1 MASSDAGDRITTPK
15 SNPPSQDLF
24 GLYVPEQ
31 KPWKILL
38 YGSSGSGKTYMAGTF
53 PDPIFIDL
61 EDGMRSVA
69 VLNKKI
75 LRYPSDPTK
84 VVEDF
89 NAVKKIYQAIKALDP
104 SKAPF
109 KTVVID
115 SLNEMQVLMLQ
126 FALKAHSA
134 DRLYGDQ
141 PTIGDYGKLARDMQ
155 SIVRQF
161 FQLPYH
167 VVFTVAAQDREYE
180 DEKLYPLL
188 VGKKSGPDLRRI
200 SEQVGFCYTFQ
211 KDKNAPVER
220 LVTFVDNPRY
230 LAKDRS
236 SLLPMP
242 FPNNFQAMNA
252 LAEQTKKQL
261 QQRKTN
267 S

>member
-15 SNPPSQDLF
+15 ASPPSENLF
-24 GLYVPEQ
+24 APYVPDT

-61 EDGMRSVA
+61 EDGMRSVSI
-69 VLNKKI
+69 LNKKI
-75 LRYPSDPTK
+75 LRYPSDPTR
-84 VVEDF
+84 VVDDF
-89 NAVKKIYQAIKALDP
+89 KQIKKIYQAIKALDP
-104 SKAPF
+104 RVAPF
-109 KTVVID
+109 KTVVVD
-115 SLNEMQVLMLQ
+115 SLNELQVLMLKH
-126 FALKAHSA
+126 ALGIHSA
-134 DRLYGDQ
+134 DRIYGDQ

-155 SIVRQF
+155 ATVREF

-167 VVFTVAAQDREYE
+167 VIFTVTAQDREYE

-200 SEQVGFCYTFQ
+200 SEQVGFCYTQ
-211 KDKNAPVER
+211 QQGKDKPVER
-220 LVTFVDNPRY
+220 LVSFVDNPKY

-242 FPNNFQAMNA
+242 FPNNYQAMNA

-261 QQRKTN
+261 QKRN
-267 S
+267 D